1 VGNKK
6 VDPGDTIDHVT
17 HYLHK
22 LQAEGWTLQGLSHDL
37 DYGESK
43 SGSKLLISSTLK
55 IKLIPRA

>member
-1 VGNKK
+1 MGNKK
-6 VDPGDTIDHVT
+6 VDPGDTIDQVT

-22 LQAEGWTLQGLSHDL
+22 LQAEGWTLQGLYHEL

-43 SGSKLLISSTLK
+43 SGTKLLISSTLK